1 MVDDQALKEWFCREV
16 LPLERP
22 LLAFIR
28 RNWRDPADVVD
39 LRQDIYER
47 VLLGA
52 RHGLPAGAGQFV
64 YTVARNHLINR
75 AKRARIVSF
84 DVVAD
89 LDAISGNDVLDP
101 ERQLLAREELHR
113 IQLGLEK
120 LPPRCRE
127 VVLLRK
133 ISGLSTRETANELGI
148 GIDTVEKQMT
158 LGMRA
163 LANFMLGGSAK
174 VQRSRVPGLL
184 ARRPAR

>member
-1 MVDDQALKEWFCREV
+1 MEADSDQPDVEQSAAVQQEIR
-16 LPLERP
+16 
-22 LLAFIR
+22 LLR
-28 RNWRDPADVVD
+28 
-39 LRQDIYER
+39 
-47 VLLGA
+47 
-52 RHGLPAGAGQFV
+52 
-64 YTVARNHLINR
+64 T
-75 AKRARIVSF
+75 
-84 DVVAD
+84 
-89 LDAISGNDVLDP
+89 AIG
-101 ERQLLAREELHR
+101 E
-113 IQLGLEK
+113 

-133 ISGLSTRETANELGI
+133 IRGLSTRETANELGI

>member
-1 MVDDQALKEWFCREV
+1 MTDDQALKEWFCREV
-16 LPLERP
+16 LPLERA
-22 LLAFIR
+22 LSAFIR
-28 RNWRDPADVVD
+28 RNWRDAAVV
-39 LRQDIYER
+39 
-47 VLLGA
+47 V
-52 RHGLPAGAGQFV
+52 
-64 YTVARNHLINR
+64 
-75 AKRARIVSF
+75 
-84 DVVAD
+84 D
-89 LDAISGNDVLDP
+89 LDAISGNDVLEP
-101 ERQLLAREELHR
+101 ERQLLAREELLR

-133 ISGLSTRETANELGI
+133 IRGLSTRETADELGI

-184 ARRPAR
+184 VRRPAR